1 MLILHLHRSS
11 SIEGHQTP
19 CEPQLPANLPPE
31 AKTKWNEALNA
42 TNPREKLQLFQE
54 FLSEI
59 PKHKGN
65 ERLRAQIKTKMA
77 TLREE
82 ISAQRGRRG
91 GTRSSWHVE
100 REGAGQLMILGP
112 TNSGRSSLLRA
123 LTNAQVN
130 VAAYEYT
137 TQRPVPGM
145 LQYED
150 IQFQLVELPAPQI
163 NSSGNY
169 ELQPEAIDLIRNSDG
184 LVLVVDLATD
194 PKRQLHTIIAALEEA
209 RISTQRQATQ
219 VEIVR
224 EKGSGE
230 IRIAASGGQSSCKPE
245 QIRELLHGYG
255 IKNALVR
262 IYGDVSI
269 RDVEDAIFENVTIH
283 KPSVIVANKLDL
295 PNARAALSEFDK
307 ELPQS
312 MKAVGTSCLTAQGL
326 NSIGEKIFRALGI
339 IRVYTKEPN
348 EPKPSEYPFVVRA
361 GTTVREL
368 ARTIHTDLANK
379 YRYSRIWGPT
389 SKFAGERVGPEHVL
403 GDEDVVE
410 IHTG

>member
-1 MLILHLHRSS
+1 M
-11 SIEGHQTP
+11 
-19 CEPQLPANLPPE
+19 PANLTPE
-31 AKTKWNEALNA
+31 AKAKWNQALNA
-42 TNPREKLQLFQE
+42 RNPREKLQLFQE

-65 ERLRAQIKTKMA
+65 EHLRAQIKTKMA

-82 ISAQRGRRG
+82 IVAQRGKRG
-91 GTRSSWHVE
+91 GARSSWYVE
-100 REGAGQLMILGP
+100 REGAAQVMIVGI

-123 LTNAQVN
+123 VTKAQVS

-145 LQYED
+145 LQYD
-150 IQFQLVELPAPQI
+150 DVQFQLVELPAPQI
-163 NSSGNY
+163 NPKG
-169 ELQPEAIDLIRNSDG
+169 ECEMQPESVDLIRNSDG
-184 LVLVVDLATD
+184 LVIVVDLTIE
-194 PKRQLHTIIAALEEA
+194 PKKQFRDVVTALEEA
-209 RISTQRQATQ
+209 NISTQRQATR

-230 IRIAASGGQSSCKPE
+230 IRIAASGTQSSCTPE

-269 RDVEDAIFENVTIH
+269 SDVENAIFENVTLY
-283 KPSVIVANKLDL
+283 KPTVIVANKLDL
-295 PNARAALSEFDK
+295 PNARLALSELTTD
-307 ELPQS
+307 LAPTMQI
-312 MKAVGTSCLTAQGL
+312 VPTSCLTGQGL
-326 NSIGEKIFRALGI
+326 NIIGEQIFRSLGI

-348 EPKPSEYPFVVRA
+348 EPKPSAHPFVVRA
-361 GTTVREL
+361 GTTLREL
-368 ARTIHTDLANK
+368 ARSIHTDFAEK

-389 SKFAGERVGPEHVL
+389 SKFAGERVGPDHVL
-403 GDEDVVE
+403 GDKDIVE
-410 IHTG
+410 IHTD